1 MRLSVVV
8 NVIYDDDVEVV
19 NALRDHPLRS
29 YKAQSVGGLSN
40 PHQLVQVLRAALYW
54 NWQFHR

>member
-8 NVIYDDDVEVV
+8 NVVYDDGVEFV
-19 NALRDHPLRS
+19 NALRDRPLESCR
-29 YKAQSVGGLSN
+29 AQSVGGLSN
-40 PHQLVQVLRAALYW
+40 PRQLVQVLRAALYW